1 MSLAV
6 RADPGEEN
14 EQVNTSGNRNQFE
27 VMENSD
33 EQIPK
38 ESDDEMDTN
47 NNDITEVESDQ
58 ETKDE
63 AKSVND
69 EGSFHVFIFP
79 LL

>member
-6 RADPGEEN
+6 SADPGEDN
-14 EQVNTSGNRNQFE
+14 EQVDTSENGNQFE

-38 ESDDEMDTN
+38 GSDDEMDTN
-47 NNDITEVESDQ
+47 DNDITEVKSDQ
-58 ETKDE
+58 ETNDE
-63 AKSVND
+63 AESVND
-69 EGSFHVFIFP
+69 EGLFHVFIIA